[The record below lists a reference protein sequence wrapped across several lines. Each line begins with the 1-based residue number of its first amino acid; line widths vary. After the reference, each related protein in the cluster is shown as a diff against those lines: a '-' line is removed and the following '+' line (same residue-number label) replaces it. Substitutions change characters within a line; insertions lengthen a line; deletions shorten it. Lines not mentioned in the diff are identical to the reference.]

1 MVSDLDR
8 SVLELLP
15 RRRDPAGSS
24 SHPCSPHR
32 QIEQLRRCEPISEA
46 EVKDV
51 CSKAREILL
60 EEGNIQYV
68 DSPVTVSCCFL
79 AQARRVCLRV
89 QGRRCCDGCE
99 RGLWALEMPTVDEFQ

>member
-8 SVLELLP
+8 SVPRPSSVAATPTRDAELTL
-15 RRRDPAGSS
+15 AF
-24 SHPCSPHR
+24 SHRSKPHR

-68 DSPVTVSCCFL
+68 DSPVTVS
-79 AQARRVCLRV
+79 AVRAR
-89 QGRRCCDGCE
+89 
-99 RGLWALEMPTVDEFQ
+99 